1 MGQSVRVLPWAVMAV
16 PTKVMVLRPQFNAH
30 RGQHGRAVRA
40 CSPRHAVLSGS
51 VVLLSAPLLS
61 EKGGCSKSLPTAGR
75 MGPRRHPEVQ
85 SICLNQSACSPAGS
99 TARFCSD
106 SLPPKSREGNVVAL
120 KSIARR
126 GSEDIT
132 AQWPRRCHSLSESEE
147 LLLSLS
153 AP

>member
-1 MGQSVRVLPWAVMAV
+1 MRVALGCDGRPHQGDGSASAVQCSQRTTRESSEGV
-16 PTKVMVLRPQFNAH
+16 QPQ
-30 RGQHGRAVRA
+30 A
-40 CSPRHAVLSGS
+40 CSALRVCGAAVCPTR
-51 VVLLSAPLLS
+51 VS

-75 MGPRRHPEVQ
+75 MGPRRYPEVQ

-106 SLPPKSREGNVVAL
+106 SPPPKSREGNVVAL